1 MATSGANA
9 VLLPKVENA
18 EQVRELQ
25 GLLMCS
31 GAPCDLDV
39 WCMIETPRG
48 VLNVAEIC
56 RGLEG
61 PPGSSGGGSGSSSS
75 NALTVLCMG
84 FADLGKELHAPQIP
98 GRHNFITSAQLCL
111 LAARAYG
118 LVILDGV
125 HLNLDDLQDF
135 ERECQQGVEWGMDGK
150 TLIHPKQIAAANAAF
165 APGEAEVDSHN
176 KTEDQAAEPNEEQQA
191 KVQKKDIP
199 NRRVPDS
206 LPSAHANIY
215 IYIYSLICLLE

>member
-61 PPGSSGGGSGSSSS
+61 PPGSSCGGSGSSSS

-165 APGEAEVDSHN
+165 APGEAEVKRS
-176 KTEDQAAEPNEEQQA
+176 K
-191 KVQKKDIP
+191 
-199 NRRVPDS
+199 RVIA
-206 LPSAHANIY
+206 AHAEAVSRGEGVVLLDGACIS
-215 IYIYSLICLLE
+215 YSQYFCLTRVQCPPYCSPAQ